1 MDQNGPILHVE
12 DDLVDVG
19 NLERALVRRGIRTPI
34 RAFPSA
40 EALLDWL
47 RAQDGREPP
56 ARPALF
62 VLDLGLPAMGG
73 LELLRRLKADSR
85 LRAIP
90 AVVLTASDRDRDRR
104 RASELG
110 AVGYFVKAIDFD
122 RFVES
127 VGVLE
132 RYGLIAGS

>member
-1 MDQNGPILHVE
+1 
-12 DDLVDVG
+12 
-19 NLERALVRRGIRTPI
+19 
-34 RAFPSA
+34 
-40 EALLDWL
+40 
-47 RAQDGREPP
+47 
-56 ARPALF
+56 
-62 VLDLGLPAMGG
+62 MGG
-73 LELLRRLKADSR
+73 LELLQRLKADSR

-132 RYGLIAGS
+132 R